1 MAKEM
6 GLQVEGCRFWWLHLT
21 GDNMGIRKIRND
33 IDALEI
39 ALNVN
44 HSKIY
49 INVYTKV
56 SNISSN
62 DNDVVVPGRCDKH
75 LHI

>member
-21 GDNMGIRKIRND
+21 GDNMGIREIRND

-49 INVYTKV
+49 INV
-56 SNISSN
+56 
-62 DNDVVVPGRCDKH
+62 
-75 LHI
+75 